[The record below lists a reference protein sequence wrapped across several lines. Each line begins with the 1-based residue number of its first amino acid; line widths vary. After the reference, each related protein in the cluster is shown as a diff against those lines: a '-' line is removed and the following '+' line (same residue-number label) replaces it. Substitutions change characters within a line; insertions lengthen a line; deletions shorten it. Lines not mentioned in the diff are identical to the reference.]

1 MIGPESFYYRMKLQ
15 LNSGD
20 QDAISKSKQADEFA
34 WYLKNMVL
42 FFPLSLTQIP
52 ETKQSEFLADPLLE
66 PYHHFLEKKFRSSKH
81 QLSPECEKIINLFEE
96 TSYKKW
102 DSMTSKFLSTSQKE
116 ILLPMGK
123 KQVTLEE
130 LFSYTCND
138 DVSIRQQAIHAV
150 DEIHLEAKEMA
161 ENETNAILSYKK
173 TLDTL
178 RGFSS
183 AEDFIA
189 LRDDIDLKT
198 IHTMIDAVRESY
210 SFSRDFYQ
218 FKADLF

>member
-1 MIGPESFYYRMKLQ
+1 MKLQ
-15 LNSGD
+15 LHSGD

-42 FFPLSLTQIP
+42 FFSLSLTQIP

-96 TSYKKW
+96 TSYKNW

-116 ILLPMGK
+116 ILLPTGK

-138 DVSIRQQAIHAV
+138 DVSVRKQAIHAV